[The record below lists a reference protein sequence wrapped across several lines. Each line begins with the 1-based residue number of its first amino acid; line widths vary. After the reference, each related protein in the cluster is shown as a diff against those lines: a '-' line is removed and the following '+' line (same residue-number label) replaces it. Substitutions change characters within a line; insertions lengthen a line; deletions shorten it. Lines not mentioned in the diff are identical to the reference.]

1 MEPTITGVVLVL
13 LFIMAMWKVRNG
25 ALYMVTFFVPFA
37 STAIINVTAFT
48 FSATPYHIFGS
59 VLIGL
64 TLLQWTARPIDGN
77 DLDSRSPFLWM
88 IGFLAML
95 IASTFELATS
105 HGVTKY
111 VVFQSVILVLG
122 FLFSWAVANNITS
135 TEITRR
141 LITIYL
147 WGGLFAASWGLFQWV
162 CLNTGLPYPA
172 EIFNNS
178 ISDSGALFDQTL
190 KQTTYVVY
198 RLSSVS
204 MEPSHI
210 ARYLLSVLLIA
221 IVMIGEGIGRVPFGR
236 LYIYLV
242 SGVIALT
249 TSSTGLM
256 GLVLVYSFAMVVY
269 TRVFLRDVIIMGM
282 TGLFL
287 LLLSPKLATIAASVT
302 VDKEDTGSFDLRAD
316 SMVFGYKAFTQ
327 APFFGHGWG
336 WFKGGSTLSQ
346 IQDLLFKLLSSV
358 GLIGFTLFL
367 IFCVSGI
374 MGAWVALRR
383 VDARLVHGRLSEE
396 ERDTGRFLR
405 AATLAF
411 MGCFLLSLFLDAIA
425 SFIYY
430 AAFFWFIFGAMV
442 GISRTATAWARE
454 EAVTVPLPAPLRRAP
469 AEAH

>member
-1 MEPTITGVVLVL
+1 MEPTITGIVLML
-13 LFIMAMWKVRNG
+13 LFIVVVWKVPRG
-25 ALYMVTFFVPFA
+25 TLYMVTFFVPFA
-37 STAIINVTAFT
+37 STSIIDITAVT

-64 TLLQWTARPIDGN
+64 TLLQWTSRPIDGN
-77 DLDSRSPFLWM
+77 QLDSRSPFFWM

-122 FLFSWAVANNITS
+122 FLFAWAVANNITS
-135 TEITRR
+135 TTIVRR
-141 LITIYL
+141 LVTIYL
-147 WGGLFAASWGLFQWV
+147 WSGLFAAVWGAFQWV
-162 CLNTGLPYPA
+162 CLNSGLPYPA

-210 ARYLLSVLLIA
+210 ARFLLSELVIA
-221 IVMIGEGIGRVPFGR
+221 IVLIGEGVHRVPFGR
-236 LYIYLV
+236 LYIYLM

-249 TSSTGLM
+249 TSSTGLV
-256 GLVLVYSFAMVVY
+256 GLVLVYSFALLMY
-269 TRVFLRDVIIMGM
+269 TRVFLRDVVIMGM

-287 LLLSPKLATIAASVT
+287 LLLSPKLSTIVASVT
-302 VDKEDTGSFDLRAD
+302 VDKGDTGSFDLRAD

-346 IQDLLFKLLSSV
+346 IQDLVFKLLSSV
-358 GLIGFTLFL
+358 GLLGFSLFL
-367 IFCVSGI
+367 IFCGSGV
-374 MGAWVALRR
+374 MGALMALRR
-383 VDARLVHGRLSEE
+383 VGARLASGHLTED
-396 ERDTGRFLR
+396 ERDTGRFLQ
-405 AATLAF
+405 AVTFAF
-411 MGCFLLSLFLDAIA
+411 MACFLLSLFLDAIA

-430 AAFFWFIFGAMV
+430 AAFFWFIFGTMV
-442 GISRTATAWARE
+442 GVSRTATAWARE
-454 EAVTVPLPAPLRRAP
+454 EEVAVPLPLPLRP
-469 AEAH
+469 AGAH